1 MEGYLSILH
10 LKFWILIYFWQDAHI
25 NLLSKNENL
34 KDLTLSSDF
43 EESADDSVRADSDY
57 AWYIR
62 CYGRRLTTT
71 QDVVSACTQLERC
84 SWVQLGIDHKNSS
97 MVHPFIVEERIV
109 DGNVARI
116 VRGIK
121 QEWMGRDQRD
131 WRTKATVKC
140 RLEDLPG
147 EIVGENNPE

>member
-1 MEGYLSILH
+1 
-10 LKFWILIYFWQDAHI
+10 
-25 NLLSKNENL
+25 LLSKNENL

-43 EESADDSVRADSDY
+43 EESVNDSVTADY

-62 CYGRRLTTT
+62 CYGRRLKTT
-71 QDVVSACTQLERC
+71 QDVVSACTKLERC
-84 SWVQLGIDHKNSS
+84 SWVQFGIDYSHSA
-97 MVHPFIVEERIV
+97 MTHPFIVEERIV

-121 QEWMGRDQRD
+121 QNWMGRVQLDR
-131 WRTKATVKC
+131 RTKATVKC

-147 EIVGENNPE
+147 EIVGENDVIDSE